1 LREETKTSLLFAGI
15 NIFIQAGYKLINSN
29 VKSFAN
35 PQQGSHRDR
44 SARLDLLPMTSRKT
58 KRDHILLAVAALFP
72 ECPGATSQISEEL
85 CFVLHVK
92 ALRRHEQKD
101 HEQIS
106 VDYGT
111 IVSA

>member
-1 LREETKTSLLFAGI
+1 MQPRISFGEETKTSLLFAGI
-15 NIFIQAGYKLINSN
+15 NIFIQAGYELANSN

-85 CFVLHVK
+85 CFVRHAK
-92 ALRRHEQKD
+92 AFMATRAKTPR
-101 HEQIS
+101 
-106 VDYGT
+106 
-111 IVSA
+111 AN